1 MKLLVLNPN
10 TSESVTERI
19 AAAARAAA
27 SPGTEIVPMT
37 AQWGVPYIVTR
48 AEAAIA
54 TCAAL
59 EVMAEHVD
67 GHDAIV
73 LAAFGD
79 PGLDA
84 ARELMP
90 VPVIGLSEGSM
101 LTACM
106 LARRFSLVS
115 ISPDFTPWYRDSV
128 ERLGLQSRLASV
140 RALEEGFDSIAH
152 VQEEKEAML
161 LSLCRR
167 AAEDDGADIVILAGA
182 PLAGLAARLTGRV
195 PIPVLDGVAAAVRQA
210 EALAAFPPGPAALRR
225 PAGSATKPVTG
236 VSPAVQRLFQGGTSA
251 PVSGS

>member
-115 ISPDFTPWYRDSV
+115 ISPDFTPWYAIPWNGWACNRAWHPCARWRKASTA
-128 ERLGLQSRLASV
+128 SR
-140 RALEEGFDSIAH
+140 
-152 VQEEKEAML
+152 M
-161 LSLCRR
+161 CRR
-167 AAEDDGADIVILAGA
+167 RRRQCCCRCAGVRRRTM
-182 PLAGLAARLTGRV
+182 ARTL
-195 PIPVLDGVAAAVRQA
+195 
-210 EALAAFPPGPAALRR
+210 
-225 PAGSATKPVTG
+225 
-236 VSPAVQRLFQGGTSA
+236 
-251 PVSGS
+251 